1 LRTAAAK
8 IKNPTIPENKK
19 VTSKMNTSKE
29 NNNLQNNSSV
39 AGGKSYNIAV
49 IEGDGIGPEV
59 TKQAVRVLDAVAEQ
73 FGHTFNYRYCLLGAD
88 AIDKTGSPLP
98 GETIDIC
105 LDSDAILF
113 GAIGH
118 PKYDNDPSAK
128 VRPEQGL
135 LGLRKALQLYANI
148 RPVTTYATLHHLS
161 PLKTKN
167 IEGVDFIIFRE
178 LTGGIYFGKKEL
190 SEDGLSAIDECSY
203 TKEEIERIAH
213 LAFKSAQ
220 LRRKKLTLVDKAN
233 VLETSRLWRKVVKE
247 IASQYP
253 DIEVDFLFVDNAAM
267 QIILNPKQFDIILT
281 ENMFGDI
288 ISDEASVISGSL
300 GLLPSASV
308 GNKSALFEPIHGSY
322 PQAAGKDIANPLG
335 SILSAAMMLEHF
347 HLTEEADLVR
357 KGVEWTIENKFV
369 TKDIDPANFYFTTT
383 VGELI
388 VDYIEKNI
396 SGKVNKENI
405 ELRKST
411 II

>member
-1 LRTAAAK
+1 
-8 IKNPTIPENKK
+8 
-19 VTSKMNTSKE
+19 
-29 NNNLQNNSSV
+29 
-39 AGGKSYNIAV
+39 
-49 IEGDGIGPEV
+49 
-59 TKQAVRVLDAVAEQ
+59 
-73 FGHTFNYRYCLLGAD
+73 
-88 AIDKTGSPLP
+88 
-98 GETIDIC
+98 
-105 LDSDAILF
+105 
-113 GAIGH
+113 
-118 PKYDNDPSAK
+118 
-128 VRPEQGL
+128 
-135 LGLRKALQLYANI
+135 
-148 RPVTTYATLHHLS
+148 
-161 PLKTKN
+161 
-167 IEGVDFIIFRE
+167 
-178 LTGGIYFGKKEL
+178 
-190 SEDGLSAIDECSY
+190 
-203 TKEEIERIAH
+203 
-213 LAFKSAQ
+213 
-220 LRRKKLTLVDKAN
+220 
-233 VLETSRLWRKVVKE
+233 VLETSRLWRKIVKE
-247 IASQYP
+247 IAVQYS
-253 DIEVDFLFVDNAAM
+253 DVSVDFLFVDNAAM

-347 HLTEEADLVR
+347 NLNEEADLVR

-369 TKDIDPANFYFTTT
+369 TKDIDPANFYFTST